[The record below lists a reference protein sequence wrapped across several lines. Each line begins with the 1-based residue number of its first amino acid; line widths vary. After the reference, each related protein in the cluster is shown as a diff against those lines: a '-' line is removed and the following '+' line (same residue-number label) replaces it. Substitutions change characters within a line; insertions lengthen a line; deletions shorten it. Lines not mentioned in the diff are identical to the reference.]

1 MSKRSRSDRIS
12 QATAKKAKQ
21 EESKITYE
29 ASWREVGPPGSK
41 GLKPLIVLDGPGLPG
56 RSQVV
61 GFDMD
66 STIITTKSGR
76 TFPTGPSDWKFL
88 YNQESTLTCRNVPD
102 RLRELH
108 KAGSKVVIFTNQ
120 GGIEKGKQDVKGLL
134 QKIEDIIC
142 ALCIPVQVFISTGES
157 EYRKPS
163 TGMWDYMEREAN
175 QGVVVDRNSCTYVGD
190 AAGRAKDWAPGKPKD
205 FNCSDRK
212 FAANLGVKFFTP
224 EEFFLG
230 EAPAP
235 FEWRTFDPKHFL
247 SNHPAGKGTTEYHSK
262 EMVVMV
268 ALPAGGKSTF
278 CKCHL
283 VAHGYTAINR
293 DTLKTQAKCQ
303 QVSKDALKSG
313 KSVVIDNTNSSKA
326 ARAEYITIAK
336 KAGTVCLACWDVTN
350 RRLHMIRR
358 LKRFGVSVP
367 DLKSGNVG
375 ATCKSV
381 ITLTHVSLTPAG
393 VPVRCFHLV
402 TPFDLAHHL
411 NYFRQTQTKGTVRR
425 IPDVAYNV
433 FKKNFEEPT
442 TAEGFTEVK
451 TIEFQAHFDRKADE
465 DLFKCWT

>member
-1 MSKRSRSDRIS
+1 MAWCSNSSPVLVERSIGRF
-12 QATAKKAKQ
+12 QG
-21 EESKITYE
+21 ESGGPTSYE

-262 EMVVMV
+262 KQEMVVMV

-336 KAGTVCLACWDVTN
+336 K
-350 RRLHMIRR
+350 
-358 LKRFGVSVP
+358 
-367 DLKSGNVG
+367 
-375 ATCKSV
+375 
-381 ITLTHVSLTPAG
+381 AG